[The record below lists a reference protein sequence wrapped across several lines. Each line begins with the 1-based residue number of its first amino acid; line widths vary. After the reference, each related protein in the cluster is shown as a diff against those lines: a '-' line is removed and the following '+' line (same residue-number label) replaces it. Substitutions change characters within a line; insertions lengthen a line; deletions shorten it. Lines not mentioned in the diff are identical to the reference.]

1 MDVSVIDWMRAVAMT
16 ETGVSVSREYPRPKA
31 GEGEVLVRVLRAG
44 ICDTDLQIMRGYM
57 GFRGILGHEFVG
69 VAQSGS
75 YSGRRVA
82 SEINVSC
89 ARCEMCQGGLANH
102 CPTRTVLGIL
112 GHDGAFADYVA
123 VPERNL
129 HVVPTEIGVD
139 EAVFIEPLAAAFQI
153 PRQIPID
160 RRAKT
165 LVLGDGKLGNLVAQV
180 LKSLGCQV
188 LVAGKHPEKL
198 RIIERL
204 GVGTELVNDLR
215 RVRNYGLVIDCT
227 GSPTGLPAALEFV
240 RPRGVIVLKTT
251 VAATID
257 LTAAPIVI
265 DEITVIGS
273 RCGPFPTAIEALRSK
288 KIEVA
293 PLIHDVYRLTD
304 ATAAL
309 DAASQNGS
317 LKILLAVD
325 EATPSIKR
333 IRT

>member
-1 MDVSVIDWMRAVAMT
+1 
-16 ETGVSVSREYPRPKA
+16 
-31 GEGEVLVRVLRAG
+31 
-44 ICDTDLQIMRGYM
+44 
-57 GFRGILGHEFVG
+57 
-69 VAQSGS
+69 
-75 YSGRRVA
+75 
-82 SEINVSC
+82 
-89 ARCEMCQGGLANH
+89 
-102 CPTRTVLGIL
+102 
-112 GHDGAFADYVA
+112 
-123 VPERNL
+123 
-129 HVVPTEIGVD
+129 
-139 EAVFIEPLAAAFQI
+139 
-153 PRQIPID
+153 
-160 RRAKT
+160 
-165 LVLGDGKLGNLVAQV
+165 
-180 LKSLGCQV
+180 V